1 MPRPALSGLLESDY
15 AKSRRVYLY
24 RPAREFEVFIQINL
38 DIVIAVKLLS
48 PRNALICLVSV
59 ALLAL
64 YLAVWLTFARS
75 SVAKQ
80 SDFIIY
86 YSAGTVPLSKLYN
99 VEAQREIQTGVLG
112 STFPVKGGVMPFNHT
127 PVFVPLLH
135 LLVDDDY
142 AASYLR
148 WTSLLWVAVF
158 VCAFMI
164 FRMTGDVAFAL
175 AAASFYP
182 LFTYVQQAHDTVFLL
197 LGILLGAHLLSLRKD
212 FLAGIALSLTT
223 LKPQFAI
230 FLAVPL
236 VIRPKAFFGFC
247 AASALLAI
255 YSVLLVGSQ
264 GVADFL
270 TLLRINAQGEV
281 FGVRPL
287 EMFNL
292 LGLMERAGVS
302 SHFARPIAWAIF
314 VLASISLFFIWKRQP
329 SNPPFALTIL
339 LAVFTS
345 PHLLGHDL
353 ALLLVCFT
361 TVAKPTALFLL
372 GSSLAFVTL
381 SIFFASKWQFAFAYL
396 LMGAL
401 LAMAIRD
408 IRQPGRAAS

>member
-1 MPRPALSGLLESDY
+1 MKHLSLRST
-15 AKSRRVYLY
+15 
-24 RPAREFEVFIQINL
+24 
-38 DIVIAVKLLS
+38 
-48 PRNALICLVSV
+48 LICLVSV

-64 YLAVWLTFARS
+64 YLVVWLTFARS
-75 SVAKQ
+75 SVAMR

-99 VEAQREIQTGVLG
+99 VEAQREIQTGVFG

-158 VCAFMI
+158 VCAFI
-164 FRMTGDVAFAL
+164 VFRMTGEFAFAL

-182 LFTYVQQAHDTVFLL
+182 LFTYVQQAHDSVFLL

-230 FLAVPL
+230 FLALPL
-236 VIRPKAFFGFC
+236 MVRPKAFLGFC

-255 YSVLLVGSQ
+255 YSVVLVGTQ

-270 TLLRINAQGEV
+270 TLLRINASGEA

-302 SHFARPIAWAIF
+302 SQVARPIAWAIF
-314 VLASISLFFIWKRQP
+314 FLASITLLFVWKWTP
-329 SNPPFALTIL
+329 SKPPFALTML
-339 LAVFTS
+339 LAVFAS

-361 TVAKPTALFLL
+361 SLEKPNALFLL
-372 GSSLAFVTL
+372 ASSLAFVTL

-396 LMGAL
+396 LMGML
-401 LAMAIRD
+401 LGMAIRD
-408 IRQPGRAAS
+408 IRQPRRAAS